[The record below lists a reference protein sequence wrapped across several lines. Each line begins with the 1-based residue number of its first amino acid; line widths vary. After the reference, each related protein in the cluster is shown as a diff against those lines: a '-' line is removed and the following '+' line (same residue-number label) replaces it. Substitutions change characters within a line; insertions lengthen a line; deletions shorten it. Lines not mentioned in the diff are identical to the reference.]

1 MLDRIWNNKR
11 LLTAGIAVL
20 VLFAGLWC
28 GELESGDETRVAGIA
43 AEMFFSH
50 DYLIPALNGEEFL
63 EYPPFFYWCVCLMYA
78 LFGITD
84 LAAKLPGALAAF
96 GCVMLTFSLAREMK
110 FSEKAAMGSALILL
124 FSSQFLS
131 ESRICRVDMML
142 NFFILLSLYAFYT
155 FMKTESPGKRAVS
168 GLLFCA
174 GLTGGILTKGL
185 IGAVL
190 PGISIGTWLIGC
202 NILERKFRPSGYFY
216 AAAGGII
223 GLALA
228 GIWYLL
234 LLRYGGDEMFHT
246 ALIDNNLGRFSSQET
261 DHAES
266 FFYYLPKLPA
276 WFCPWVFLLPFA
288 LYSTV
293 RRIMSKRDQ
302 TLLFPLL
309 AFLIPFLIFCIA
321 SGKRTVYLLPLN
333 APCALLCGYYLT
345 NPPERLRR
353 WLNWITPRRAALI
366 LTAIC
371 AVVIGT
377 DILLALHRNKKSL
390 RPLFQYCA
398 VQERQGKK
406 VILYNPSER
415 TQGAGCFYLHHVLP
429 EKKGPVQLPP
439 QGEIWIIRDKKN
451 RRSRQKIRGQP
462 SGAGSTMRRRHHV
475 SENLSGNSP
484 AAACRCVFSADQSMA
499 LPEQ

>member
-1 MLDRIWNNKR
+1 MLNRIRNKGL
-11 LLTAGIAVL
+11 LLTAGIALL

-43 AEMFFSH
+43 AEMFLSH
-50 DYLIPALNGEEFL
+50 DYLIPALNGKDFL

-110 FSEKAAMGSALILL
+110 FSGKAAMGSALVLL
-124 FSSQFLS
+124 FSSQFLT

-155 FMKTESPGKRAVS
+155 FMTTESPRKRAVC

-185 IGAVL
+185 IGAAL
-190 PGISIGTWLIGC
+190 PGMTIGAWLIGS
-202 NILERKFRPSGYFY
+202 NILERKFRPSGFLY
-216 AAAGGII
+216 AAAGGVI

-234 LLRYGGDEMFHT
+234 LLRTGGEEMFHT
-246 ALIDNNLGRFSSQET
+246 VVIENNLGRFSSQTT
-261 DHAES
+261 DHAEP

-276 WFCPWVFLLPFA
+276 WFCPWIFLLPFA
-288 LYSTV
+288 LCGAV
-293 RRIMSKRDQ
+293 RRIADKRGQ
-302 TLLFPLL
+302 ALLFPLL
-309 AFLIPFLIFCIA
+309 AFLVPFLILCIA

-333 APCALLCGYYLT
+333 APCALLCGYYLA

-353 WLNWITPRRAALI
+353 WLGWITLRRAAVI
-366 LTAIC
+366 LTLVC
-371 AVVIGT
+371 VAVIST
-377 DILLALHRNKKSL
+377 DILLALYRNKKSL

-398 VQERQGKK
+398 VLEQQGKE
-406 VILYNPSER
+406 VILYNPPER
-415 TQGAGCFYLHHVLP
+415 TQGAGFFYLHHALP
-429 EKKGPVQLPP
+429 EKRGSAQRPP
-439 QGEIWIIRDKKN
+439 PGEIWIIRDKKADEPG
-451 RRSRQKIRGQP
+451 RKFADSHI
-462 SGAGSTMRRRHHV
+462 V
-475 SENLSGNSP
+475 LEN
-484 AAACRCVFSADQSMA
+484 
-499 LPEQ
+499 E

>member
-1 MLDRIWNNKR
+1 MLNRIRNKG
-11 LLTAGIAVL
+11 LLFTAGIALL

-43 AEMFFSH
+43 AEMFLSH
-50 DYLIPALNGEEFL
+50 DYLIPTLNGKEFL

-110 FSEKAAMGSALILL
+110 FSEKAAAGSALILL

-155 FMKTESPGKRAVS
+155 FMKTESAGKRIVC

-190 PGISIGTWLIGC
+190 PGAAIGAWLIGC
-202 NILERKFRPSGYFY
+202 NIMEHKFRPAGYLF

-223 GLALA
+223 GLGLA

-234 LLRYGGDEMFHT
+234 LLRYGGEEMFHT
-246 ALIDNNLGRFSSQET
+246 VVIENNLGRFSSQTT

-266 FFYYLPKLPA
+266 FFYYLLKLPA
-276 WFCPWVFLLPFA
+276 WFCPWIYLLPFA
-288 LYSTV
+288 LYSII
-293 RRIMSKRDQ
+293 RQIAGKRNQ
-302 TLLFPLL
+302 TLLFPVL
-309 AFLIPFLIFCIA
+309 AFLIPFLILCIA
-321 SGKRTVYLLPLN
+321 SGKRNVYLLPLN

-345 NPPERLRR
+345 NPPELLRR
-353 WLNWITPRRAALI
+353 WLNWITPRRAAVI
-366 LTAIC
+366 LTVVC
-371 AVVIGT
+371 AAVITT

-390 RPLFQYCA
+390 RSLFQYCA
-398 VQERQGKK
+398 VQEQSGKK
-406 VILYNPSER
+406 VILYNPTER
-415 TQGAGCFYLHHVLP
+415 TKGACVFYLHHILP
-429 EKKGPVQLPP
+429 EKKGFAQLPP
-439 QGEIWIIRDKKN
+439 PGEIWIIRDKNAAVPGRKFAD
-451 RRSRQKIRGQP
+451 SHI
-462 SGAGSTMRRRHHV
+462 V
-475 SENLSGNSP
+475 LEN
-484 AAACRCVFSADQSMA
+484 
-499 LPEQ
+499 E